1 MDKLM
6 LLEKVNSKNYTHEK
20 LLGWINALAG
30 TSKPGNVPTR
40 FNRGDVLMHPIFQ
53 HPYVLIRKLKDGS
66 WVCGL
71 ITSEPECTE
80 ILEPCKSRFFS
91 DNYFTKVQ
99 FTATVP
105 IGRFMGVFGNPK
117 QVKEYGEK
125 LQKLFA

>member
-1 MDKLM
+1 
-6 LLEKVNSKNYTHEK
+6 VNYTEITEMK
-20 LLGWINALAG
+20 RLALKHMEVIYNKE
-30 TSKPGNVPTR
+30 TDTLVY
-40 FNRGDVLMHPIFQ
+40 D
-53 HPYVLIRKLKDGS
+53 RKLKDGS

>member
-1 MDKLM
+1 MDKMM
-6 LLEKVNSKNYTHEK
+6 LIDKVSPNNYTHEK

-30 TSKPGNVPTR
+30 PSKSGNAPKR
-40 FNRGDVLMHPIFQ
+40 FNKGDVLMHPIFQ
-53 HPYVLIRKLKDGS
+53 HPYILIRKLKDGS

-71 ITSEPECTE
+71 LTSEPECTE
-80 ILEPCKSRFFS
+80 ILEKCKSRFF
-91 DNYFTKVQ
+91 DVNYFTKVQ
-99 FTATVP
+99 FTCQVP